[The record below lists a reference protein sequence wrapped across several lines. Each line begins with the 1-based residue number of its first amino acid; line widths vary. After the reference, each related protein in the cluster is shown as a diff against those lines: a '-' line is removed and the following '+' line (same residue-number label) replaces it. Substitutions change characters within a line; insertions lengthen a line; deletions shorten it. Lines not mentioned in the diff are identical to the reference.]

1 MNMHI
6 NVIYYQAIVENY
18 FTSRFIQSQSKWYT
32 VHIIIVRATDVKVLI
47 FHFLMVDTRITMVI
61 KQTKKATRVTVS
73 QLVTDKLNYIKLYQ
87 LHLNCIPFGLGLYE
101 SWGKIIFNNCLIVD
115 YIYMHIHILVLTWDK
130 RYSLLHRLTI
140 DSI

>member
-87 LHLNCIPFGLGLYE
+87 LHLYRGGNLTNNLNTSNCYT
-101 SWGKIIFNNCLIVD
+101 IVA
-115 YIYMHIHILVLTWDK
+115 MSILSTELK
-130 RYSLLHRLTI
+130 
-140 DSI
+140 